1 MLDISLLATIFI
13 GQLEISRVR
22 QGMKTT
28 VENNGTKKFFSK
40 YYDYILEKNVLYEP
54 VPTSVMKP

>member
-28 VENNGTKKFFSK
+28 VENNGTKKFISK